1 MYFSVRN
8 MLNQSQPVVFRSQ
21 SFLQMKKNV
30 LWAIVFVGFF
40 VSCNNSIE
48 HPDEILPKS
57 RMDSISYIIG
67 YDYGQGIRSQEIK
80 ANPLLVY
87 KGVYDA
93 LNKER
98 GIFDDTLQ
106 NRLIAEF
113 NVELEALEEKRFK
126 IMLERNQREG
136 EGFLN
141 ENRKKEGVNQL
152 PSGLQYKVMKLGSG
166 NYPSVS
172 DSLTIHYR
180 AMYIDRTTFDMS
192 YDAGPVDIRLNHM
205 VKGLTEGI
213 QLMQPGAIFEF
224 YIPPQLA
231 YGDRNYLDLVP
242 AGSTVIYSIEL
253 IKIHN
258 EK

>member
-1 MYFSVRN
+1 
-8 MLNQSQPVVFRSQ
+8 
-21 SFLQMKKNV
+21 MKKNV

-40 VSCNNSIE
+40 VSCNNSTE
-48 HPDEILPKS
+48 HPDEILPKN

-113 NVELEALEEKRFK
+113 NKELDALEDKRFK
-126 IMLERNQREG
+126 EMLEQNQRKG
-136 EGFLN
+136 EKFLN
-141 ENRKKEGVNQL
+141 ENREKDGVHQL
-152 PSGLQYKVMKLGSG
+152 PSGLQYKLMKLGSG
-166 NYPSVS
+166 GYPSVS

-205 VKGLTEGI
+205 VKGLIEGI

-253 IKIHN
+253 ITIHN
-258 EK
+258 